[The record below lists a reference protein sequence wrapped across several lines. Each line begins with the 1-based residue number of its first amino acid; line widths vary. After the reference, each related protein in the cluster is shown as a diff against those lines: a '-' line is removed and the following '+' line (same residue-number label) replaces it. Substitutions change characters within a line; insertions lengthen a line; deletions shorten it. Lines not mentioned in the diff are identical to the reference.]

1 MNVKG
6 KQNFDFQAWAMFG
19 ARAIKRRRD
28 KEAEL
33 KVLTPNTNSQ
43 ICKYKYTNKQ
53 IQIHKHTK
61 MQKLIHRYTNVQ
73 IKIQTR
79 TLNSRCSNQIQ
90 IHKKAN
96 INTIRSQSSRCSL
109 LTEKSH
115 CFQQITFHSEKHS
128 WNHPLNTII
137 NATQW

>member
-1 MNVKG
+1 
-6 KQNFDFQAWAMFG
+6 MFG

-53 IQIHKHTK
+53 IQIHKHAK
-61 MQKLIHRYTNVQ
+61 TN
-73 IKIQTR
+73 T
-79 TLNSRCSNQIQ
+79 Q
-90 IHKKAN
+90 IHKCAN
-96 INTIRSQSSRCSL
+96 ENTNKDAELKVLKPNTNTQKSKYKYNKEPQLKCSL

-128 WNHPLNTII
+128 
-137 NATQW
+137 

>member
-1 MNVKG
+1 
-6 KQNFDFQAWAMFG
+6 MFG

-73 IKIQTR
+73 MKIQTR

-96 INTIRSQSSRCSL
+96 INTIRNHNSSAHFSL
-109 LTEKSH
+109 KSLIVSNKLH
-115 CFQQITFHSEKHS
+115 SILKSIAEITH
-128 WNHPLNTII
+128 
-137 NATQW
+137 